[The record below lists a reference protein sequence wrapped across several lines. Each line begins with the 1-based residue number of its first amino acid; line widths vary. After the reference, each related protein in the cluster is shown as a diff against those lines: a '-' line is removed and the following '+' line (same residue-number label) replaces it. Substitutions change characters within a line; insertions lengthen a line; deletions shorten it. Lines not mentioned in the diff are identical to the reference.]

1 MPHRKTP
8 AGVAVAVAWAMVS
21 AQAAA
26 QTAATPVATT
36 APAGAPDADA
46 RPSYET
52 VSLNGGFTVD
62 PFPIGVIAGG
72 PYSVAGLGPD
82 CVGNITPGRADA
94 KIEFENGQ
102 RPLSI
107 YAAAGS
113 DVALLVHTPAGA
125 WVCADDS
132 DDGGI
137 NPAITF
143 QRPANG
149 TYAVWVAAVD
159 TSTRPVPAVLV
170 ISELPPT
177 W

>member
-1 MPHRKTP
+1 MPHRKAP
-8 AGVAVAVAWAMVS
+8 PGVALVVAWVMVS

-26 QTAATPVATT
+26 QTAVT
-36 APAGAPDADA
+36 ASSAGAPDPDA
-46 RPSYET
+46 RPTYAT
-52 VSLNGGFTVD
+52 VSLNGGFPVD

-72 PYSVAGLGPD
+72 QYSVAGLGRD
-82 CVGNITPGRADA
+82 CIGNITPTRADA
-94 KIEFENGQ
+94 KIEFERGQ

-113 DVALLVHTPAGA
+113 DVALLVHTPAGS
-125 WVCADDS
+125 WVCADDT

-143 QRPANG
+143 QRPVNG
-149 TYAVWVAAVD
+149 TYSIWVAAVD
-159 TSTRPVPAVLV
+159 TSTRPIPAVLV